1 MNRDRVERSFGGR
14 LLLLIVGLIIL
25 AVVGL
30 IPVLG
35 FVVGVLA
42 LLIGL
47 GAFWRAARNQAVERN
62 PDQISIVSGN

>member
-1 MNRDRVERSFGGR
+1 
-14 LLLLIVGLIIL
+14 
-25 AVVGL
+25 
-30 IPVLG
+30 VLG